1 MYKSAHE
8 EFFDFILK
16 SHVSD
21 PKLNLIHETKSNE
34 SLEKKKL
41 SGTPTRNIKLELDEN
56 VHTSNKSRKKNRKL
70 NIEDNSM
77 LLTEN
82 PKTTN
87 ELLKELAQTVKEGQ
101 SLQKDVEVLKKVVF
115 NQNSRSNQ
123 FCFVPNGLEIVGF
136 NSTELDQPKDNL
148 ISNSYL
154 EEKNLGFSGQLEYY
168 VNNIES
174 IDYGQKSGIQP
185 ISVPILRMNTIDT
198 RKNVLNT
205 HSVAQHLKFNLM
217 RILKRIKQTEEVQVY
232 IRSLYQ
238 QLKSEMI
245 CHIEEEKAI
254 VAKLIDELKSIHNI
268 NFKYKSSLRE
278 KDTLIVKLNGSIDT
292 LNVENKDLSEKYDTI
307 FKEKKLFEKEMSTR
321 LHNLEKENNDLKS
334 FVEKIKDEHE
344 QTKSEL
350 KKAKEQ
356 SSEFDKF
363 MSQLK
368 SMGIIEKIDGSKYL
382 VNNENRTLNDE
393 LKFLKDLLKDKR
405 DREEL
410 LHKNISQLSDENS
423 KLNTNYKENKTCL
436 DKKIRENCILQSI
449 LENYKERIG
458 ELEEKNC
465 SLQSEIN
472 NWKIKI
478 ELGIEEEK
486 KTKIK
491 ILELESELQSCKH
504 ELNAKSLEFNNSLS
518 RLGQAY
524 VELNETKQSL
534 KDSKYEL
541 ENFREKIKS
550 MNRENKELNDAL
562 SSQFHLNRKK
572 EIEIE
577 SLKKDYEKITNN
589 LENEKLSNNN
599 LRNKII
605 ELEINC
611 SKIENERFEIHK
623 ELNNRCIIEIEK
635 KESLE
640 KVSKEYSELKKE
652 LVQKDVQ
659 INKLKDE
666 LKETVSR
673 FEGESLNKIN
683 LLENQLNEKYKRDIH
698 AIEESKRNIC
708 IENENLLEEMIHQK
722 KMIQELIY
730 EKISLNSEVNSL
742 KEAAEVNKK
751 QFENSIQ
758 ILSKELSALQE
769 LGSSKI
775 IDYHEE
781 SNVRGIIKHILKQNS
796 EVDLR
801 DAGNFIN
808 QVELHQIQSTTAPP
822 SNYSVLKTENDYF
835 SLDQN
840 IFNDKFLNT
849 PIIECSD
856 FFQVEASLSAQCE
869 MAYIDIISQ
878 TERFKEL
885 LNKLKSL
892 EEILIRNGEKS
903 ISEIVLTLFC
913 DLENMGISSKE
924 LLKIVN
930 SENKSKIEIDNEL
943 SNKITEISRAWVLEA
958 EASKQILDNA
968 HKIRNVA
975 AKERMM
981 WIEKKFK

>member
-21 PKLNLIHETKSNE
+21 PKLNLGHEAKPNE
-34 SLEKKKL
+34 SVEKKKI
-41 SGTPTRNIKLELDEN
+41 SGTPIRNIKLELDEN

-70 NIEDNSM
+70 NIENNSM
-77 LLTEN
+77 LLADN

-115 NQNSRSNQ
+115 NQNSRSSQ
-123 FCFVPNGLEIVGF
+123 LYFVPNGLGIVEY
-136 NSTELDQPKDNL
+136 NSSELDHPRDNL

-154 EEKNLGFSGQLEYY
+154 EEKNLGFSSQLECYA
-168 VNNIES
+168 NNIES
-174 IDYGQKSGIQP
+174 TDCSQKSGIQP
-185 ISVPILRMNTIDT
+185 ISVPILHMNTIDT
-198 RKNVLNT
+198 RKNVYNA
-205 HSVAQHLKFNLM
+205 HSVAQHFKFNLM

-232 IRSLYQ
+232 IRNLYQ
-238 QLKSEMI
+238 QLKSEMV
-245 CHIEEEKAI
+245 CYIEEERAI
-254 VAKLIDELKSIHNI
+254 IAKLIDELKSMRNV

-278 KDTLIVKLNGSIDT
+278 KDTLVVKLNGSIDT
-292 LNVENKDLSEKYDTI
+292 LNIENKDLSERYDII

-334 FVEKIKDEHE
+334 FAEKIKNEHE

-350 KKAKEQ
+350 NKAKEQ
-356 SSEFDKF
+356 SSEFEKF

-368 SMGIIEKIDGSKYL
+368 SMGVIEKIDGSKYL
-382 VNNENRTLNDE
+382 VNNENRSLNDE
-393 LKFLKDLLKDKR
+393 LKFLKDLLKDIR

-423 KLNTNYKENKTCL
+423 KLNTNYKENKICL

-458 ELEEKNC
+458 ELEEKNF
-465 SLQSEIN
+465 SLQSEVN

-478 ELGIEEEK
+478 ELKNEEEK

-491 ILELESELQSCKH
+491 ISELKSELESSKH

-524 VELNETKQSL
+524 VELNETKQLL

-577 SLKKDYEKITNN
+577 SLKKDFEKIANN
-589 LENEKLSNNN
+589 LENERLSNNN
-599 LRNKII
+599 LRNKIT

-640 KVSKEYSELKKE
+640 RLSKEYNELKKE
-652 LVQKDVQ
+652 LVQKDLQ
-659 INKLKDE
+659 INRLKDE

-673 FEGESLNKIN
+673 FESESLNKIN
-683 LLENQLNEKYKRDIH
+683 LLEKQLNEKFKRDIH

-775 IDYHEE
+775 MDYQEE
-781 SNVRGIIKHILKQNS
+781 NVRNFIKHISKQNS

-801 DAGNFIN
+801 DAEHCIN

-835 SLDQN
+835 SLDTN
-840 IFNDKFLNT
+840 IFGDKFLST
-849 PIIECSD
+849 PIIECSN

-878 TERFKEL
+878 TERFKDL
-885 LNKLKSL
+885 SNKLKSL

-913 DLENMGISSKE
+913 DLENIGITSRE

-943 SNKITEISRAWVLEA
+943 SNKITEISRDWVLEA
-958 EASKQILDNA
+958 EASKQILDYA
-968 HKIRNVA
+968 HKIRNAA